1 MKNRI
6 SGLLLLLT
14 LALAAAAMYITSS
27 IQHAYAHNFTPDES
41 ASFLF
46 LVDQLWTE
54 ADLVQTNLLYNN
66 TALAQ
71 DHANRALE
79 LLDANT
85 TKEIAERNQRIAN
98 DLTTALIFLR
108 NATQEQ
114 QVNSPSEE
122 NFENINQTITD
133 SIQPLLQEAVA
144 VRIDEEQLSN
154 STVRA
159 LSLSLIMNQIDMT
172 YANAYGIES
181 GGMQALMGSS
191 SDNNSS
197 SHIHSNSSSSV
208 NNSVEDHQLSSHTNN
223 SMLQVTSI
231 PNLVDYQIAKALSDK
246 ALEVY
251 NEELKSNAP
260 VNATAA
266 IADLGGSLAR
276 LNNAVEYMSPP
287 IEIVK
292 IVHGNAQVALMKAF
306 NLELAH

>member
-1 MKNRI
+1 MENRI
-6 SGLLLLLT
+6 SALLLT
-14 LALAAAAMYITSS
+14 VALAAAMANASS
-27 IQHAYAHNFTPDES
+27 NQQAYAHNFTPDES

-54 ADLVQTNLLYNN
+54 AGLVQTNLLFNN

-71 DHANRALE
+71 YHASRAVE
-79 LLDANT
+79 LLAANT
-85 TKEIAERNQRIAN
+85 TKEIAERNERIAN
-98 DLTTALIFLR
+98 DLTTALIYLQ
-108 NATQEQ
+108 NTTQEQ
-114 QVNSPSEE
+114 HNSTSEE
-122 NFENINQTITD
+122 ILKSINQTFTD

-144 VRIDEEQLSN
+144 VRIDEEQLNN

-181 GGMQALMGSS
+181 SGMQALMGS
-191 SDNNSS
+191 DNSS
-197 SHIHSNSSSSV
+197 SSHMHSNSSSSV
-208 NNSVEDHQLSSHTNN
+208 NNSGDDHQPSSHTNN

-231 PNLVDYQIAKALSDK
+231 PSLVDYQTAKALSEK

-251 NEELKSNAP
+251 NEDLKPNAP

-266 IADLGGSLAR
+266 IADLDESLAR
-276 LNNAVEYMSPP
+276 LNNGVENMSPP
-287 IEIVK
+287 IEIIK
-292 IVHGNAQVALMKAF
+292 IIHGNAQTALMKAF